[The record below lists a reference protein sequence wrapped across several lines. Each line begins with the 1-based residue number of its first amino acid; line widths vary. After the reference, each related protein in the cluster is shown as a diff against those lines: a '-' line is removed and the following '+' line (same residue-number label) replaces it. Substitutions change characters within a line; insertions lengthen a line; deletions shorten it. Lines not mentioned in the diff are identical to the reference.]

1 MIRKRRIG
9 IGAVFVTL
17 GIALAVAFILPA
29 QWLVVVLALALV
41 CSGIRFAET
50 VVKEESVLKVIVFKS
65 SKLLGGFLRLIFG
78 IKKDTVTQ

>member
-41 CSGIRFAET
+41 CSGITLCRNCCE
-50 VVKEESVLKVIVFKS
+50 
-65 SKLLGGFLRLIFG
+65 GGVCFEGYCF
-78 IKKDTVTQ
+78 

>member
-29 QWLVVVLALALV
+29 RWLVVVLALALV
-41 CSGIRFAET
+41 CSGITLCRNCC
-50 VVKEESVLKVIVFKS
+50 
-65 SKLLGGFLRLIFG
+65 
-78 IKKDTVTQ
+78 

>member
-1 MIRKRRIG
+1 MIRKRRIS

-41 CSGIRFAET
+41 CSGITLCRNCC
-50 VVKEESVLKVIVFKS
+50 
-65 SKLLGGFLRLIFG
+65 
-78 IKKDTVTQ
+78 

>member
-29 QWLVVVLALALV
+29 QWLVVVLV
-41 CSGIRFAET
+41 FAA
-50 VVKEESVLKVIVFKS
+50 
-65 SKLLGGFLRLIFG
+65 G
-78 IKKDTVTQ
+78 

>member
-29 QWLVVVLALALV
+29 QLLVVVLALVSCLQRDNALQ
-41 CSGIRFAET
+41 
-50 VVKEESVLKVIVFKS
+50 
-65 SKLLGGFLRLIFG
+65 KLLLRRSLF
-78 IKKDTVTQ
+78 